1 MGKRQGNSNN
11 IIGIVKD
18 SNIQQNANDDGNNLH
33 RLSAYIE
40 AQLSNTDRE
49 LIALQNN
56 ITDPNRS
63 RQDTLAG
70 RREAYAE
77 IKNFIAAISL

>member
-18 SNIQQNANDDGNNLH
+18 SNIQQNANDDGKNLD
-33 RLSAYIE
+33 RLSTYIE
-40 AQLSNTDRE
+40 AQLSNIDRE
-49 LIALQNN
+49 LMVLQNN

-77 IKNFIAAISL
+77 IQNFIAAISL